1 MTRWPGRVGILG
13 AGALGC
19 LFAYTLTRHTSAE
32 VWLLAR
38 SPGPADIEVDGEG
51 RVAVRVTSRPSV
63 PVDLLLVLVKAYAT
77 AEALAWAGGAL
88 GPETIALTLQ
98 NGLGN
103 AEALAG
109 TLGAGRVLAGTT
121 AHGATLLG
129 PGRVRH
135 AGAGPTQIAAWEPG
149 GLAAQRAPAVAAYLH
164 QGGVTTTVEPD
175 PQPLLW
181 GKLVVNCGINALT
194 AILRVPNGE
203 LLARPGARQVMQTAA
218 REAAAVAKAYG
229 VDLPPDPAQRVA
241 AVAQATAA
249 NRSSMLQ
256 DVEHRRCTEVDAING
271 AVAERG
277 RARGVPTPVNAT
289 LADLVR
295 SLYEP

>member
-1 MTRWPGRVGILG
+1 MTTWPRRVGTLG

-19 LFAYTLTRHTSAE
+19 LFAYQFTRHTAAE

-38 SPGPADIEVDGEG
+38 TLGPADIEVEGDG

-77 AEALAWAGGAL
+77 ADALTWAAGAIGL
-88 GPETIALTLQ
+88 DTVVLTLQ

-103 AEALAG
+103 AEAIAEVV
-109 TLGAGRVLAGTT
+109 GAGRVLVGTT
-121 AHGATLLG
+121 AQGATLLG

-135 AGAGPTQIAAWEPG
+135 AGAGPTQIAPWEAG
-149 GLAAQRAPAVAAYLH
+149 GKAAARAAAVAAYLR
-164 QGGVTTTVEPD
+164 QGNVMTEVVSD

-181 GKLVVNCGINALT
+181 GKLVANCGINALT
-194 AILRVPNGE
+194 AILRVPNGD
-203 LLARPGARQVMQTAA
+203 LLTQPDARRIMENAA

-229 VDLPPDPAQRVA
+229 VVLGADPVEQTI

-256 DVEHRRCTEVDAING
+256 DVEQRRRTEVDAMNG

-277 RARGVPTPVNAT
+277 RIRGVPAPVNET
-289 LADLVR
+289 LAGLVR
-295 SLYEP
+295 SL